1 MNHEVLKSVIFDQRE
16 IIQNARI
23 VPRRYTFDSQANYVV
38 TGLRRAGKSTLL
50 YKIVRDLVES
60 GVDWNRIIY
69 INFEDER
76 LAEFSI
82 GDFNDILSVHSELS
96 TQPGYYFFDEIQNVN
111 GWEKFARRLADAGE
125 RVWITGSNA
134 KMLSSQ
140 IATTLGGRYLVKHV
154 TPYRFDE
161 YLDASGIAHDSNALY
176 STKAKGSIAGAFD
189 AFYQHG
195 GFPESLR
202 YDSPREYVESVY
214 QKVLLGDIAARNNV
228 RNPDALRVLMKKVAE
243 TVCNE
248 TSATAL
254 HGMLNAL
261 GYKISKATLLDYLAM
276 ARESYLLFEV
286 TNVVAKFVEREGNP
300 KRYFSDNGLLN
311 LFLIGKEPAL
321 LENEVAVAMLD
332 AFGEGL
338 HYLKSPKNGIDVD
351 FYVPE
356 QGLAVQVAYSLS
368 DSAKSREVGNL
379 VKLADIS
386 DSALRLLII
395 TKEEERVIE
404 EDGKRIEVKPAW
416 KFLLQD
422 LG

>member
-96 TQPGYYFFDEIQNVN
+96 TQLGYYFFDEIQNVN

-368 DSAKSREVGNL
+368 DSAKPREVGNL
-379 VKLADIS
+379 VKLANIS

-404 EDGKRIEVKPAW
+404 EDGKRIEIKPAW

>member
-214 QKVLLGDIAARNNV
+214 QKVLLGDIAARNNI

-368 DSAKSREVGNL
+368 DSAKPREVGNL
-379 VKLADIS
+379 VKLANIS
-386 DSALRLLII
+386 DSALRLLIV

-404 EDGKRIEVKPAW
+404 EDGKRIEIKPAW

>member
-96 TQPGYYFFDEIQNVN
+96 TQLGYYFFDEIQNVN

-368 DSAKSREVGNL
+368 DSAKPHEVGNL
-379 VKLADIS
+379 VKLANIS
-386 DSALRLLII
+386 DSALRLLIV

-404 EDGKRIEVKPAW
+404 EDGKRIEIKPAW

>member
-176 STKAKGSIAGAFD
+176 STKAKGSIAGAFG

-368 DSAKSREVGNL
+368 DSAKPREVGNL
-379 VKLADIS
+379 VKLANIS
-386 DSALRLLII
+386 DSALRLLIV

-404 EDGKRIEVKPAW
+404 EDGKRIEIKPAW